1 MNYLGGDKMKKFIL
15 VGLVL
20 IISLAL
26 LFTGCTAPPVVP
38 PDCPEPNAS
47 KITASSG
54 TPGTG
59 GMMIGGAEGAVEPGA
74 TVTVTDGDGHTATTT
89 ADENGSF
96 ALTELDLPEDFDHTI
111 GNNLSVTQNSEGC
124 NESAAVNVP
133 ISP

>member
-1 MNYLGGDKMKKFIL
+1 MKKIVYISL
-15 VGLVL
+15 VISLVL
-20 IISLAL
+20 VL
-26 LFTGCTAPPVVP
+26 LFLGCTAPPVVP
-38 PDCPEPNAS
+38 PDCPEPDAS

-74 TVTVTDGDGHTATTT
+74 TVTITDGDGHTATAT

-96 ALTELDLPEDFDHTI
+96 VLTELDLPEDFDHTV

-124 NESAAVNVP
+124 TESTAVNVP

>member
-1 MNYLGGDKMKKFIL
+1 MKKLIL
-15 VGLVL
+15 ISLVVV
-20 IISLAL
+20 ISLAL
-26 LFTGCTAPPVVP
+26 LFAGCFKS
-38 PDCPEPNAS
+38 DCPAPDGS

-59 GMMIGGAEGAVEPGA
+59 GMMIGGAAGAVEPGA

-96 ALTELDLPEDFDHTI
+96 VLTELDLPEDFDHTI
-111 GNNLSVTQNSEGC
+111 GNTLSVTQKSEGC
-124 NESAAVNVP
+124 NESPAVNVP

>member
-1 MNYLGGDKMKKFIL
+1 MKKPIL
-15 VGLVL
+15 ISLIL

-26 LFTGCTAPPVVP
+26 LFVGCTAPPVLP
-38 PDCPEPNAS
+38 PDCPEPDAS
-47 KITASSG
+47 KITASRG
-54 TPGTG
+54 TIGTG
-59 GMMIGGAEGAVEPGA
+59 GMIIHGAEGAVEPGA

-96 ALTELDLPEDFDHTI
+96 TLMEADLPEDFDHTI

-124 NESAAVNVP
+124 NESPAVNVP

>member
-1 MNYLGGDKMKKFIL
+1 MKKLIL
-15 VGLVL
+15 ISSVVV
-20 IISLAL
+20 ISLTL
-26 LFTGCTAPPVVP
+26 LFTGCTAPPPV
-38 PDCPEPNAS
+38 DCPEPDAS

-74 TVTVTDGDGHTATTT
+74 TVTVTDGEGHTATTT

-96 ALTELDLPEDFDHTI
+96 VLTELDLPEDFDHTI
-111 GNNLSVTQNSEGC
+111 GNNLSVTQKSEGC

>member
-1 MNYLGGDKMKKFIL
+1 MKKLIL
-15 VGLVL
+15 IGSVV

-26 LFTGCTAPPVVP
+26 LFTGCFK
-38 PDCPEPNAS
+38 PDCPEPDSS
-47 KITASSG
+47 KITASTG

-96 ALTELDLPEDFDHTI
+96 ALTEADLPEGFDHNI
-111 GNNLSVTQNSEGC
+111 GNTLSVTQESEGC
-124 NESAAVNVP
+124 NESPAVDVVIVFQMNF
-133 ISP
+133 SKH

>member
-1 MNYLGGDKMKKFIL
+1 MKKLIL
-15 VGLVL
+15 IGSVV

-26 LFTGCTAPPVVP
+26 LFTGCFK
-38 PDCPEPNAS
+38 PDCPVPDSS

-89 ADENGSF
+89 ADANGSF
-96 ALTELDLPEDFDHTI
+96 TLTELDLPEGFDHTI
-111 GNNLSVTQNSEGC
+111 GNTLSVTQKSEDC
-124 NESAAVNVP
+124 KESPAVDITIVLQMSFP
-133 ISP
+133 YY

>member
-1 MNYLGGDKMKKFIL
+1 MKKLIL
-15 VGLVL
+15 VSLVL

-26 LFTGCTAPPVVP
+26 LLVGCTAPPVVP
-38 PDCPEPNAS
+38 PDCPEPDSS

-59 GMMIGGAEGAVEPGA
+59 GMMIGGAAGAVEPGA

-96 ALTELDLPEDFDHTI
+96 VLTELDLPEDFDHTI
-111 GNNLSVTQNSEGC
+111 GNTLSVTQNSEGC
-124 NESAAVNVP
+124 NESPAVTVP
-133 ISP
+133 ISL

>member
-1 MNYLGGDKMKKFIL
+1 MKRLIF
-15 VGLVL
+15 VGLV
-20 IISLAL
+20 IAFIFIVL
-26 LFTGCTAPPVVP
+26 LLGCTAPPVVP
-38 PDCPEPNAS
+38 PDCPEPDAS

-59 GMMIGGAEGAVEPGA
+59 GMMIGGAEGAVEPGS
-74 TVTVTDGDGHTATTT
+74 TVTITDGDGHTATAT

-96 ALTELDLPEDFDHTI
+96 VLTELDLPEDFDHTV

-124 NESAAVNVP
+124 TESTAVNVP